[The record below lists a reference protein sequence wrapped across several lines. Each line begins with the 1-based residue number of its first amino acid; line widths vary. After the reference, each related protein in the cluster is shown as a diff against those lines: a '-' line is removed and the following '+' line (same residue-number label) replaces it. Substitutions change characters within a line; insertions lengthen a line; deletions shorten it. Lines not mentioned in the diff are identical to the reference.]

1 MEKAMA
7 THSSTLAWKTPG
19 MAEPGRLLSMGSHRV
34 GHDWR
39 DIAAAAACCYIY
51 FKVKS
56 TTVQETI
63 NNDVCMHAQSL
74 QLCPIHSPPGSSV
87 HGIFWQEYWS
97 GSPCPPQGHLPHP
110 GIKPVP
116 PASPALQAD
125 SLPLSH
131 QGSLSPKIMKYI
143 ECVSSI

>member
-56 TTVQETI
+56 TTVFRRPSTMMCA
-63 NNDVCMHAQSL
+63 CMLSHFSYVLFTARQAPLSTGFSGRNTGVGRHAL
-74 QLCPIHSPPGSSV
+74 LK
-87 HGIFWQEYWS
+87 GIF
-97 GSPCPPQGHLPHP
+97 PT
-110 GIKPVP
+110 
-116 PASPALQAD
+116 
-125 SLPLSH
+125 
-131 QGSLSPKIMKYI
+131 QGSNPCLLRLLHCRQILYHWVTR
-143 ECVSSI
+143 EA